1 MCPQHSSLPTK
12 AGRCSCWLAGLPYKY
27 ERKRV
32 CVIIGLHKP
41 VFVFWGKKENEERR
55 IYKKRA
61 HPFKFAHRPDGR
73 ERRRLRGGYVEAW
86 WLEEMRMKNHA
97 EILSRVF
104 LALFGQRQ
112 SL

>member
-1 MCPQHSSLPTK
+1 ML
-12 AGRCSCWLAGLPYKY
+12 AGRLSYHY

-41 VFVFWGKKENEERR
+41 VSVFLGGKRR
-55 IYKKRA
+55 MKSVEYTK
-61 HPFKFAHRPDGR
+61 R
-73 ERRRLRGGYVEAW
+73 ERIRSNLHIDPTAGCGDDFAEWYAEAL

-97 EILSRVF
+97 EILSRVL